1 MLNHP
6 HRKQSSDFAGIG
18 ILLSNVFAIVLALVQ
33 DWDLRPMLAIYWA

>member
-6 HRKQSSDFAGIG
+6 HRKQSFDFSGIG